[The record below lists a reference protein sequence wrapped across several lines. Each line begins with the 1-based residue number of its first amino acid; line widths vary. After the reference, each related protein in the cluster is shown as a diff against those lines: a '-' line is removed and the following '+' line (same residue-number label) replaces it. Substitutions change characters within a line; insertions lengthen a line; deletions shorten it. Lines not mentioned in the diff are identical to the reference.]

1 MQERRKFIRL
11 SLDPAVEV
19 KIKIIPSNAVFTVV
33 KEKKVLIK
41 NISVGGGM
49 LIGLAIKNK
58 EEVDELLSGKE
69 KIYFGKEFMGLHFR
83 SKVFGRVAWLRE
95 TAKADY
101 AYEAG
106 VAFEKIG
113 ETDKENILH
122 AMIDLAF
129 KQRFI

>member
-19 KIKIIPSNAVFTVV
+19 KIKIIPGNAVFTVV

-41 NISVGGGM
+41 NISVGGSL
-49 LIGLAIKNK
+49 LIGLAIKD
-58 EEVDELLSGKE
+58 EEEANELISGRE
-69 KIYFGKEFMGLHFR
+69 KIYFGKEFMGVHFR
-83 SKVFGRVAWLRE
+83 SKVLGRVAWLRE

-101 AYEAG
+101 LYEAG
-106 VAFEKIG
+106 VAFENID

-122 AMIDLAF
+122 AMIDMAF
-129 KQRFI
+129 KKKVV